1 MARINTLSLAVQV
14 VGVAEGIARANH
26 VRQDPAVV
34 KAAKVAM
41 ADIAQAGRSVGNLA
55 NEIQSSWKR
64 HVGHAP

>member
-14 VGVAEGIARANH
+14 AGVAEGITRANR

-41 ADIAQAGRSVGNLA
+41 IDIAQAARSVGNLA
-55 NEIQSSWKR
+55 YETRSSWKR
-64 HVGHAP
+64 HGGRAQ

>member
-14 VGVAEGIARANH
+14 AGVAEGIARANR

-41 ADIAQAGRSVGNLA
+41 VDIAQAGRSVGNFA
-55 NEIQSSWKR
+55 YEARSSWRR
-64 HVGHAP
+64 HGGGTQ